1 MKNDILYVR
10 WNNQVFVM
18 EIVYE
23 LFSLIL
29 EFFVS
34 PGYRDYY
41 IYQYTLLHLLL
52 EATFCASYLICVGW
66 LVLSY
71 AEDVVTTIR

>member
-18 EIVYE
+18 EIIYVTIF
-23 LFSLIL
+23 LDIRI
-29 EFFVS
+29 FV
-34 PGYRDYY
+34 YRDYY
-41 IYQYTLLHLLL
+41 TYQYTLQYLLL

-71 AEDVVTTIR
+71 AEDAVTTIR